1 MSDDYADGGVHTL
14 TQGSSELQTILGA
27 AARRSQLVL
36 VDFSASWCGPC
47 RMMLPVL
54 QRLAQELRG
63 RLAVVKVRCG
73 HAVIILW
80 SCCAYR
86 AALQRRAAR
95 AAAAALAVCLDYN
108 PRVVP

>member
-1 MSDDYADGGVHTL
+1 MFCVRGGAEEAGPASWECRAGAAGGCAFYCAAK
-14 TQGSSELQTILGA
+14 QACLQTQNHSNLRVFPTCHA
-27 AARRSQLVL
+27 LPQLVL

-73 HAVIILW
+73 HVSVQL
-80 SCCAYR
+80 
-86 AALQRRAAR
+86 
-95 AAAAALAVCLDYN
+95 
-108 PRVVP
+108 